1 MEEKMKQVLYKWLE
15 IDLVNIAKKM
25 GLSNKSCDV
34 NLELLMD
41 TIRCLDYESI
51 VVKKPSVN
59 YIITVI
65 GLMWEH
71 VDHTKFDLRKFVIK
85 ILSRIGYPTSAI
97 ICDKDFDK
105 ENGTFSGLDSWIDE
119 VALTI
124 NQTKNEIMVA
134 NQKYL
139 LTDYQKQI
147 WDSMDNDKVLGISA
161 PTSAGKS
168 FVILLKLVDR
178 LINDNIDIVYIVPTL
193 SLLNQVTEDFNRELK
208 KVGVTDYWISN
219 SFDDQQLSNK
229 KNIYIM
235 TQEKAIAAFSDTEK
249 AFTKRLILVADV
261 ILLIVFVSLAVYA
274 MYERKKIATYQL
286 EAIWGKDATN
296 VKQVAD
302 RQKAIEDILF
312 CLRVKIYNNSCVIK
326 QNIRFIEAR
335 KHTNDSYLISRY
347 EDYTTEIEQIKKLL
361 AEIWNIPYGITIY
374 AKHNRKAFVQL
385 RILELLLSDNI
396 GHIELDECNKPALIK
411 IDLTQSNSELKRE
424 FMIKWTHCISQV
436 DGITRYLKYMNKKMM
451 RYQRLITNVT
461 DVKELK
467 EIVENIKD

>member
-1 MEEKMKQVLYKWLE
+1 
-15 IDLVNIAKKM
+15 
-25 GLSNKSCDV
+25 
-34 NLELLMD
+34 
-41 TIRCLDYESI
+41 
-51 VVKKPSVN
+51 
-59 YIITVI
+59 
-65 GLMWEH
+65 
-71 VDHTKFDLRKFVIK
+71 
-85 ILSRIGYPTSAI
+85 
-97 ICDKDFDK
+97 
-105 ENGTFSGLDSWIDE
+105 
-119 VALTI
+119 
-124 NQTKNEIMVA
+124 MVA

-249 AFTKRLILVADV
+249 AFTKRLILVADEIQNIERIREDKDQRAK
-261 ILLIVFVSLAVYA
+261 ILYDTLIEFRYKDNVEQIIISGPRIEEIEKVGKSIFGIETKDHTTDISPVLNLTYSIKKVDKKYYLKQYCALTQEPLTLEIENAEIIEGYGKKQYTDRYLSYLNNVVKGVGENCQNIVFSPTSDSA
-274 MYERKKIATYQL
+274 RKIAMAL
-286 EAIWGKDATN
+286 GD
-296 VKQVAD
+296 
-302 RQKAIEDILF
+302 
-312 CLRVKIYNNSCVIK
+312 
-326 QNIRFIEAR
+326 
-335 KHTNDSYLISRY
+335 
-347 EDYTTEIEQIKKLL
+347 TTEIVQIKKLL

>member
-147 WDSMDNDKVLGISA
+147 WDSMDNDKVLPTFSFA
-161 PTSAGKS
+161 PTSWDYYQMREEWYNTYNIGEKFLICIGMTLLAIRGIVGNVLIDLV
-168 FVILLKLVDR
+168 FVITFLYERKVLRINSIINLVKE
-178 LINDNIDIVYIVPTL
+178 IDVGAIIE
-193 SLLNQVTEDFNRELK
+193 SLVSF
-208 KVGVTDYWISN
+208 ISEN
-219 SFDDQQLSNK
+219 GN
-229 KNIYIM
+229 
-235 TQEKAIAAFSDTEK
+235 
-249 AFTKRLILVADV
+249 V

-347 EDYTTEIEQIKKLL
+347 EDYTTEIVQIKKLL

>member
-249 AFTKRLILVADV
+249 AFTKRLILVADE
-261 ILLIVFVSLAVYA
+261 I
-274 MYERKKIATYQL
+274 
-286 EAIWGKDATN
+286 
-296 VKQVAD
+296 
-302 RQKAIEDILF
+302 
-312 CLRVKIYNNSCVIK
+312 
-326 QNIRFIEAR
+326 QNIERIREDKDQRAKILYDTLIEFR
-335 KHTNDSYLISRY
+335 YKDNVEQIIISGPRIEEIEKVGKSIFGIETKDHTTDISPVLNLTYSIKKVDKKYYLKQYCALTQEPLTLEIENAEIIEGYGKKQYTDRYLSYLNNVVKGVGENCQNIVLILSILVYTLFSRMF
-347 EDYTTEIEQIKKLL
+347 DLMQPP
-361 AEIWNIPYGITIY
+361 AV
-374 AKHNRKAFVQL
+374 KHSIAV
-385 RILELLLSDNI
+385 
-396 GHIELDECNKPALIK
+396 
-411 IDLTQSNSELKRE
+411 
-424 FMIKWTHCISQV
+424 V
-436 DGITRYLKYMNKKMM
+436 
-451 RYQRLITNVT
+451 
-461 DVKELK
+461 
-467 EIVENIKD
+467 